1 MKFQFESDLEFQA
14 RAVAAVTDLFRGAE
28 RGASAFTVLT
38 PSSAGPQVGLGL
50 DRSGVGNRLNLAP
63 EDVLENLRQVQL
75 RERVAPSAELRG
87 RSDYNFTV
95 EMETGTGKTY
105 VYLRT
110 MFELFR
116 QYGFSKFIIVVPS
129 VAIRAG
135 VLKTLQITREHF
147 LGLYDEAAVVTE
159 YDSSKMGAVRSFA
172 TSRSLQ
178 VMVMTVGAINKKDVN
193 NLYKGPEGNED
204 EAPINLIKQVAPIII
219 IDEPQSVDGVSA
231 PDGSGKQKGGK
242 GKEAVDN
249 MQPLFTLRYS
259 ATHKYSYHMVYKLDA
274 VAAYNQGLVKE
285 IRVAAARVED
295 AHNLPYVSL
304 TAVVARKGQLP
315 VAKVELDV
323 RTAGGGVLRA
333 ERLVNGGDDL
343 EQVTRRAIYKGI
355 TVAELSAARD
365 DLYMKLWLPGQ
376 EIMLRPGQSHGSL
389 EADALHRVMIRRTIQ
404 EHFERALLLRERG
417 IKVLS
422 LFFID
427 HVERYRQYRGD
438 DGAEKGGEAPYQKGP
453 LAMIFEEEF
462 VKLASR
468 SPYASLYPGR
478 DLKAAAAAAH
488 DGYFSKDRKTGRS
501 IDTSEGSEPGREA
514 AEAAYRLIM
523 TEKEKLLSF
532 ATPLEFIF
540 SHSAL
545 REGWDNPNV
554 FQITALR
561 EFGTETQRRQV
572 IGRGLRIAVNQQGE
586 RVRDEGVNK
595 LTVIANESYEDFAA
609 RFQAELE
616 EETGLHFGF
625 VDEEQLAALVYEL
638 PGGKAASL
646 GALAAK
652 ELASWLKAQGYVHK
666 TGRAEES
673 LKRALLSGTL
683 KLPEPFQAV
692 ESVAIEHLQRVTS
705 RIQITNAD
713 EPRVRRRVNGA
724 VLDSPAFRA
733 LWDRIKHK
741 TTYRVEFDAEALAS
755 ECARRLQDTEPFARA
770 RVVWDTAT
778 LTESVGGVGT
788 RDVRRA
794 VAVEAVQERR
804 VDLPDVLTELQDRTH
819 LTRRTLARILI
830 DSGRLYDFER
840 NPQEFIRRA
849 TDVINAAKRDA
860 IVEGIKYVR
869 LGDQDVYGQE
879 LFHNTELTEYLK
891 GELLASTRSPYD
903 YVVLD
908 SEGVERAFAQALE
921 SNEDVKVYAKLPSWF
936 KVPTPL
942 GSYNPDWAVL
952 IERDGEERL
961 YFVVET
967 KGSLSAADR
976 RGTENQK
983 IRCAEEHFAAL
994 RVCEPP
1000 AQYVVERTF
1009 EEFSRR
1015 WI

>member
-1 MKFQFESDLEFQA
+1 MKFQFESDLDFQT
-14 RAVAAVTDLFRGAE
+14 RAVAAVVDLFRGAE
-28 RGASAFTVLT
+28 RGASAFTVLA
-38 PSSAGPQVGLGL
+38 PSTSGPQADLGL

-110 MFELFR
+110 MLELFR

-135 VLKTLQITREHF
+135 VLKTLQMTREHF
-147 LGLYDEAAVVTE
+147 LGLYNEAAVVTE
-159 YDSSKMGAVRSFA
+159 YDSSKMGSVRSFA

-193 NLYKGPEGNED
+193 NLYKGPEGNGD

-231 PDGSGKQKGGK
+231 PDASGKQKGGK

-249 MQPLFTLRYS
+249 MAPLFTIRYS
-259 ATHKYSYHMVYKLDA
+259 ATHKFSYHMVYKLDA

-323 RTAGGGVLRA
+323 RTAGGGVVRA

-343 EQVTRRAIYKGI
+343 EQVTRRAVYKGV
-355 TVAELSAARD
+355 TVTELSAARD

-376 EIMLRPGQSHGSL
+376 EIMLRPGQAHGSL
-389 EADALHRVMIRRTIQ
+389 EPDALHRVMIRRTIQ

-438 DGAEKGGEAPYQKGP
+438 DGVEKGP
-453 LAMIFEEEF
+453 LATIFEEEF
-462 VKLASR
+462 VRLASR
-468 SPYASLYPGR
+468 TPYASLYAGR
-478 DLKAAAAAAH
+478 DLEAAAAAAH
-488 DGYFSKDRKTGRS
+488 DGYFSKDRRGRS
-501 IDTSEGSEPGREA
+501 IDTSEGNESGRDA

-523 TEKEKLLSF
+523 TDKEKLLSF

-616 EETGLHFGF
+616 EETGIRFGF
-625 VDEEQLAALVYEL
+625 VEEDQLAALVHEL
-638 PGGKAASL
+638 PGGQLASL
-646 GALAAK
+646 GAAAAK
-652 ELASWLKAQGYVHK
+652 ELASWLQAQGYVHK
-666 TGRAEES
+666 TGKAEES

-683 KLPEPFQAV
+683 KLPERFRSV
-692 ESVAIEHLQRVTS
+692 EPAAIEHLQRVTS
-705 RIQITNAD
+705 RIQLTNAD

-741 TTYRVEFDAEALAS
+741 TTYRVEFDALALAV
-755 ECARRLQDTEPFARA
+755 ECARRLQDTEPFSRA

-794 VAVEAVQERR
+794 VAVEAVHEPR

-840 NPQEFIRRA
+840 NPQEFIRRTA
-849 TDVINAAKRDA
+849 DIINDAKRDA

-879 LFHNTELTEYLK
+879 LFRNTELTEYLK

-908 SEGVERAFAQALE
+908 SEGVERAFAKALE
-921 SNEDVKVYAKLPSWF
+921 SNEDVKVYAKLPGWF

-983 IRCAEEHFAAL
+983 IKCAEEHFAAL
-994 RVCEPP
+994 RVCEPA

-1009 EEFSRR
+1009 EEFSLR